1 MLLKNYIDEPYFN
14 ELRTQKQMAYY
25 LAVTIENT
33 RGVLGLKFIL
43 VSSTRDPKNISE
55 EIKNFVSSFFLK
67 MAEDLSAEN

>member
-1 MLLKNYIDEPYFN
+1 
-14 ELRTQKQMAYY
+14 MAYY

-55 EIKNFVSSFFLK
+55 EIKSFVSSFFLK